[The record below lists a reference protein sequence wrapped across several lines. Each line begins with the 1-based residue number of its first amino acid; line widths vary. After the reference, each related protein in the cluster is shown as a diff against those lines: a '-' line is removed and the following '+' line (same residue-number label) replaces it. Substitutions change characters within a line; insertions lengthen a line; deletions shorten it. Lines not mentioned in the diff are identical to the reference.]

1 MGLDSTCKS
10 KARWNNVKGGT
21 APASRFCGST
31 PPPTAVEG
39 FITTGREYAGTRRS
53 LGPSRLLCL
62 LVPYAL
68 LSPNF
73 LPNICDGE
81 GRALGRQMCAHRHL
95 RLPQVSSSMW
105 GTRPSWFDGVHLTE
119 WFGAL
124 GWYQSWWKLKWKTL
138 GSVPAS
144 CAFFHKD
151 CLSRIFL
158 ACLSPLMFRLEHSIH
173 KKKRFF

>member
-10 KARWNNVKGGT
+10 KTRWKDVKGRT

-39 FITTGREYAGTRRS
+39 FITTGREHAGTRRS
-53 LGPSRLLCL
+53 PGPSHLLCL
-62 LVPYAL
+62 LVPHALL

-81 GRALGRQMCAHRHL
+81 ERALGHQMCAHWHL
-95 RLPQVSSSMW
+95 CLPQVSSSMW

-119 WFGAL
+119 WFGTL
-124 GWYQSWWKLKWKTL
+124 GWYQSWWKLEWETL
-138 GSVPAS
+138 GPVPAS

-158 ACLSPLMFRLEHSIH
+158 ACLSPLMLRLEHSIH
-173 KKKRFF
+173 